1 MVEAAALDSP
11 ATELAAIS
19 EHQIEQIRSM
29 ILHRNLGVMLS
40 RGFGF
45 ISGAFGTAG
54 VLRRARRV
62 WVDVSDG
69 QDPEKKKPG
78 RRV

>member
-1 MVEAAALDSP
+1 M
-11 ATELAAIS
+11 
-19 EHQIEQIRSM
+19 
-29 ILHRNLGVMLS
+29 HRNLGVMLS

-78 RRV
+78 RRGLGGAHLGSGLRIRILLMSNI